1 MFTTCVPFTLV
12 PKLCF
17 RSAGKRTSGAGALTL
32 SSLVDAQ
39 VLLKARGA
47 HLAGGSTGLYSVSP
61 ADTWEILRVEPHSR
75 RENCPDR
82 T

>member
-1 MFTTCVPFTLV
+1 MFPLCSLV
-12 PKLCF
+12 PKLSVLGLQET
-17 RSAGKRTSGAGALTL
+17 RWNQAGTVTL
-32 SSLVDAQ
+32 SSLVE

-47 HLAGGSTGLYSVSP
+47 HLPGGSTGLYSVSP
-61 ADTWEILRVEPHSR
+61 EDTWEILRVDPHSR

>member
-1 MFTTCVPFTLV
+1 MFPLCSFV
-12 PKLCF
+12 PKLSCF
-17 RSAGKRTSGAGALTL
+17 GTAGNQMSFEGTVTL
-32 SSLVDAQ
+32 SSLVEAK

-47 HLAGGSTGLYSVSP
+47 HLPGGSTGLYSVSP
-61 ADTWEILRVEPHSR
+61 EDTWEILRVEPHSR